1 MSNFRLARGNGKKP
15 RVWNK
20 IAPTSDSLGG
30 SNIRQYPP
38 TKKIF
43 LLKHASY
50 ARWHVMTRYP
60 AFISSEMDV
69 K

>member
-1 MSNFRLARGNGKKP
+1 MSSFRLARGNGKKP
-15 RVWNK
+15 RVWYK
-20 IAPTSDSLGG
+20 IAPTGDSLGG

-43 LLKHASY
+43 LFKHASY
-50 ARWHVMTRYP
+50 ARRQVTTRYP
-60 AFISSEMDV
+60 AFISSAIDA